1 MVESAYSLEF
11 NRELDAKKASEY
23 SLTKSLKSDKAFRCL
38 DKDCKIPL
46 TCTNWEKPGGKR
58 FFFRPSHNDEPHVEG
73 CTCITPQEIQE
84 QVKKEVSKGRQTI
97 LQSGVISVKKSVSK
111 AKTNNSMKNGGST
124 VGKTISAIFGEKRN
138 SSQSQDRQLS
148 SLATFV
154 ELFNDQDIDHDKP
167 QIRVDG
173 KLISLNDYFVDVTNS
188 NLVKDKNRI
197 FFGMAEVSVANFN
210 KEILQI
216 EFVNSQYPK
225 VCTNLNKLK
234 ERAGT
239 RNIVEVIETGSKIVY
254 FRGRLNSKTEK
265 FESFNDKFY
274 KDLHTP
280 KD

>member
-23 SLTKSLKSDKAFRCL
+23 SLTKSLKSDKAF
-38 DKDCKIPL
+38 
-46 TCTNWEKPGGKR
+46 TNWEKQGGKR

-111 AKTNNSMKNGGST
+111 AKTNNSMKNEGST
-124 VGKTISAIFGEKRN
+124 VDKTINAIFGEKRN

-210 KEILQI
+210 EEILQI
-216 EFVNSQYPK
+216 EFINSQYPK
-225 VCTNLNKLK
+225 VYTNLNKLK

-239 RNIVEVIETGSKIVY
+239 RNIVEVIETGFKIIY
-254 FRGRLNSKTEK
+254 FRGKLNSKTKK

-274 KDLHTP
+274 KDLYTP
-280 KD
+280 RD

>member
-38 DKDCKIPL
+38 DKDCNIPL
-46 TCTNWEKPGGKR
+46 TCTNWEKQSGKR

-111 AKTNNSMKNGGST
+111 AKTNNSMKNEGST
-124 VGKTISAIFGEKRN
+124 VDKTINAIFGEKRN

-210 KEILQI
+210 EEILQI
-216 EFVNSQYPK
+216 KFINSQYPN
-225 VCTNLNKLK
+225 VYINLNKLK

-239 RNIVEVIETGSKIVY
+239 RNIVEVIETGFKIVY
-254 FRGRLNSKTEK
+254 FRGKLNSKTKK

-274 KDLHTP
+274 KDLYTP

>member
-1 MVESAYSLEF
+1 MV
-11 NRELDAKKASEY
+11 
-23 SLTKSLKSDKAFRCL
+23 TKSLKSDKAFRCL

-124 VGKTISAIFGEKRN
+124 VGKTINAIFGEKRN